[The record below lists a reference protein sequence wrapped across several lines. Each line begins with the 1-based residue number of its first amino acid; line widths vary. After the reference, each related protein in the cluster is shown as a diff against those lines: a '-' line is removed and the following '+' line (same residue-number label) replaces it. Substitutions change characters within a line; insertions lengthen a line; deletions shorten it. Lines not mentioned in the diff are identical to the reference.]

1 MSRAVGLV
9 GVAALALAAAWAL
22 RGPPPAEPAPAVE
35 ATPPARAGA
44 PAGMAEAPD
53 AAAPSPPAMA
63 PDAIPEPRA
72 LRGTRPSG
80 DLRVD
85 ADGHFVP
92 GPESL
97 LFFEY
102 FLSASNELPIEAL
115 VARMVGAIRAR
126 LDPPADAEAEVFLAD
141 YLDYLAAGDR
151 ELATPG
157 LAGSADLE
165 RRFQWV
171 RELRREHF
179 GAELAERLFADEETA
194 ARIHLERRRIRSD
207 PDLSPEA
214 RRARLAELEAGY
226 PESVRAARARAT
238 EPLRHA
244 REESMLR
251 AAGATPGEIHELRV
265 ERFGPEAA
273 ERMAALD
280 ARRARWN
287 ERLAAWRAERD
298 ALAAATPDPAE
309 RAAALEALR
318 AEHFTPEEARRVRA
332 LDAIDPEAPG
342 ALGPEVPDAIES
354 GEAAPAAAP

>member
-1 MSRAVGLV
+1 MSRTIGLV
-9 GVAALALAAAWAL
+9 GVVTLALAAAWAL
-22 RGPPPAEPAPAVE
+22 RAERAPEPAEPGPAP
-35 ATPPARAGA
+35 TPTT
-44 PAGMAEAPD
+44 
-53 AAAPSPPAMA
+53 AAAPAAPAAAATAAESPPPPKA
-63 PDAIPEPRA
+63 PPAPRA

-80 DLRVD
+80 ELRVD

-102 FLSASNELPIEAL
+102 FLSASNELPIDAL
-115 VARMVGAIRAR
+115 VARTVGAIRAR
-126 LDPPADAEAEVFLAD
+126 LGPPADAEAEAFLAD

-151 ELATPG
+151 EFATPG

-179 GAELAERLFADEETA
+179 GAELAERLFGDEETA

-207 PDLSPEA
+207 PDLSAEE
-214 RRARLAELEAGY
+214 RRARLAALEAGY
-226 PESVRAARARAT
+226 PESVREARARAT

-244 REESMLR
+244 REEAMLR
-251 AAGATPGEIHELRV
+251 AAGASPGEIHELRV

-280 ARRARWN
+280 ARRARWD
-287 ERLAAWRAERD
+287 ERLVDYRVERD
-298 ALAAATPDPAE
+298 AIAAATPDPVE
-309 RAAALEALR
+309 RAAALAALR
-318 AEHFTPEEARRVRA
+318 AERFTPDEARRVRA
-332 LDAIDPEAPG
+332 LDAVG
-342 ALGPEVPDAIES
+342 ADARDATA
-354 GEAAPAAAP
+354 GEDASAGATGDAAAP